1 VENQM
6 KKRIPSFKELVINN
20 KLQIQEDLREL
31 EKIEVKIEDKHSKKL
46 QLS

>member
-1 VENQM
+1 M